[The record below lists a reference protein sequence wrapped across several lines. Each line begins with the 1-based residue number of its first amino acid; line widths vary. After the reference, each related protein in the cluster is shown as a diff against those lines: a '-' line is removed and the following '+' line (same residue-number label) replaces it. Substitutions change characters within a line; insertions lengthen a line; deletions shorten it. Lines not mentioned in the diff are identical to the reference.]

1 MEYQHGEERRFFSTV
16 CEFNCPYSDISR
28 ENTMYLKK
36 VSFKERMCCDSL
48 KVRNITSLLLRIS
61 EQGISKDSFRES
73 KNRRKP

>member
-1 MEYQHGEERRFFSTV
+1 MEYQHGEEGRFFSMV
-16 CEFNCPYSDISR
+16 CEFNCPYSEISR

-36 VSFKERMCCDSL
+36 VLFKERICCDSL

>member
-1 MEYQHGEERRFFSTV
+1 MV
-16 CEFNCPYSDISR
+16 CEFNCPYSEISR

-36 VSFKERMCCDSL
+36 ALFKERICCDSL